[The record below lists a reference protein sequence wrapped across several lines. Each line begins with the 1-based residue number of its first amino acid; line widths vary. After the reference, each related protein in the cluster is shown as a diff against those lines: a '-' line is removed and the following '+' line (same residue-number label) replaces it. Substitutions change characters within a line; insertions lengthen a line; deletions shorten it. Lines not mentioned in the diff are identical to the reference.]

1 MDQLVSL
8 LAEDAVAI
16 GDGGGKAPAVATP
29 VHGAE
34 RVARF
39 LVGLGRQVE
48 RLGIEIRPAD
58 VNGEPGGIGAL
69 DREGMIIGVTSL
81 EIADGRV
88 QTIRS
93 VVNPDK
99 LRHLGEVGDL
109 LAILR
114 GEEPA

>member
-1 MDQLVSL
+1 MDELVSL

-29 VHGAE
+29 IHGGE

-39 LVGLGRQVE
+39 LVGLSRQVE
-48 RLGIEIRPAD
+48 RLGLEIRAAD
-58 VNGEPGGIGAL
+58 VNGEPGGIAL
-69 DREGMIIGVTSL
+69 DREGRIISVTLL

-99 LRHLGEVGDL
+99 LRHLGEVGDF

-114 GEEPA
+114 GEKPL

>member
-48 RLGIEIRPAD
+48 RLGVEIRPAD
-58 VNGEPGGIGAL
+58 VNGEPGGIAL
-69 DREGMIIGVTSL
+69 DREGESSASPRSRSPTAASRRS
-81 EIADGRV
+81 GR
-88 QTIRS
+88 S
-93 VVNPDK
+93 
-99 LRHLGEVGDL
+99 
-109 LAILR
+109 
-114 GEEPA
+114 